1 MTLIVIYLLVGKL
14 VVFAIQKFPLD
25 KLFFIGKFFQEG
37 KFLEQL
43 WKCDFCLGFWVYT
56 FLAFAFPV
64 NYLNEYVNVPILNQ
78 ALTGLISSFVM
89 HLISIGWKDKF
100 GTFELK

>member
-1 MTLIVIYLLVGKL
+1 MTLIVVYLLVGKL
-14 VVFAIQKFPLD
+14 IIFAIQKFPFR
-25 KLFFIGKFFQEG
+25 KLPFIGGLFEEG
-37 KFLEQL
+37 RFLEQL
-43 WKCDFCLGFWVYT
+43 WGCDFCLGFWVYT
-56 FLAFAFPV
+56 LLAFAFPV
-64 NYLNEYVNVPILNQ
+64 NYLNEYVNVPILSQ